1 MKIRLTQDH
10 PRYARL
16 TKDILVDAEPVAN
29 PSELMRV
36 KDFAAF
42 ENGAL
47 VQGWELILPQEEV
60 EALLTRVS
68 AALSTSLGSAAQAYK
83 YVAPARSEQRL
94 TTSTAEDV
102 PLRVQCRFGHVSG
115 ALE

>member
-1 MKIRLTQDH
+1 MKIRLTQGQ

-16 TKDILVDAEPVAN
+16 TKDIIEDAEPVAN

-47 VQGWELILPQEEV
+47 VQSCELILPQEEV
-60 EALLTRVS
+60 EALLNE
-68 AALSTSLGSAAQAYK
+68 G
-83 YVAPARSEQRL
+83 
-94 TTSTAEDV
+94 
-102 PLRVQCRFGHVSG
+102 
-115 ALE
+115 